1 MRDGIGSTSRDNL
14 SGSRRVALTLFQHAT
29 LNLFE
34 LAQAH
39 ELGPRSV
46 VKERWRQIDRHE
58 VAELRRQRRRR
69 ARQHDARSL
78 ASRHGHGVDRV
89 PRSPVVQSSRVHR
102 HFSVRRLVVGRR
114 GEDVQRERGALR
126 PRQQHVAHVVPSD
139 NLVVEEAVEAVGV
152 VVADPALEEGA
163 VVRRAL
169 TADVVRIEPVKFDG
183 RDSEVVASKREV
195 FHIKRHMVR
204 PVFVEQ
210 KHLYEAV
217 DSDRFVGNR
226 IHSRI
231 CCCYRIATEPNVV
244 QQAYNHR
251 VVPFLQIDQSV
262 VSNVAEQRVLQMGRL
277 VLEGSRYDIESHYC
291 RTKLG
296 RDTGEQKNRFKRHS
310 GREGLHRKKIQR
322 LRFSSG
328 Q

>member
-34 LAQAH
+34 LARAH

-78 ASRHGHGVDRV
+78 ATRHGHGVDRV

-102 HFSVRRLVVGRR
+102 HISVRRLVVRRR

-152 VVADPALEEGA
+152 YIPSVHNAWRSIFEDALET
-163 VVRRAL
+163 RFL
-169 TADVVRIEPVKFDG
+169 TLI
-183 RDSEVVASKREV
+183 
-195 FHIKRHMVR
+195 
-204 PVFVEQ
+204 Q
-210 KHLYEAV
+210 
-217 DSDRFVGNR
+217 
-226 IHSRI
+226 
-231 CCCYRIATEPNVV
+231 
-244 QQAYNHR
+244 
-251 VVPFLQIDQSV
+251 PFLST
-262 VSNVAEQRVLQMGRL
+262 SHPLAMRL
-277 VLEGSRYDIESHYC
+277 YTFLL
-291 RTKLG
+291 T
-296 RDTGEQKNRFKRHS
+296 
-310 GREGLHRKKIQR
+310 
-322 LRFSSG
+322 
-328 Q
+328 